1 MILSTKWLV
10 RAYVSERIRS
20 IPPSGLLKF
29 FDILATMEDVLSL
42 GIGEP
47 DLPTPQPIC
56 RAGIESISRGETG
69 YTSNAGKL
77 ELRQAI
83 AAYLDERYGVQY
95 DPEGEVLVTVGVSE
109 ALHAALLSLVDVGDA
124 VLLPEP
130 CFVAYDPCVRF
141 ANGLPVA
148 VATRAEDGFQVTG
161 EELAIAMR
169 PRVKALLLSYPNNP
183 TGAVM
188 ERARLL
194 EVARFAEEH
203 DLIVISDEIYDR
215 FVYGLE
221 HTCFAS
227 LPDMKQRTVLLGGF
241 SKSHAMTG
249 WRIGYACGPR
259 EIIQAMHKVH
269 QYIIMS
275 APTMAQNGI
284 LGAFSCGEDCVQEI
298 VREFATRREVTLAAL
313 WRMGL
318 PCVEPRGAI
327 YAFPSIAA
335 TGLNSTEFSERL
347 LCEEKVAVVPG
358 NAFGASGEGYVR
370 IAYTVPL
377 PQLEEALG
385 RLERF
390 VGRL

>member
-1 MILSTKWLV
+1 MS
-10 RAYVSERIRS
+10 AYVSERIRS

-56 RAGIESISRGETG
+56 RAGIESISQGETG

-77 ELRQAI
+77 KLRQAI
-83 AAYLDERYGVQY
+83 AAYLDKRYGVQY

-109 ALHAALLSLVDVGDA
+109 ALHAALLSLVDAGDA

-148 VATRAEDGFQVTG
+148 VATRAEDDFQVTG
-161 EELAIAMR
+161 EELATAMN
-169 PRVKALLLSYPNNP
+169 PHVKALLLSYPNNP

-227 LPDMKQRTVLLGGF
+227 LPGMKQRTVLLGGF

-284 LGAFSCGEDCVQEI
+284 LGAFACNEDCVQGI
-298 VREFATRREVTLAAL
+298 VHEFAARREVTIAAL
-313 WRMGL
+313 RRMGL

-327 YAFPSIAA
+327 YAFPSIAV
-335 TGLNSTEFSERL
+335 TGLSSTEFSERL
-347 LCEEKVAVVPG
+347 LREQKVAVVPG

-390 VGRL
+390 VSRL